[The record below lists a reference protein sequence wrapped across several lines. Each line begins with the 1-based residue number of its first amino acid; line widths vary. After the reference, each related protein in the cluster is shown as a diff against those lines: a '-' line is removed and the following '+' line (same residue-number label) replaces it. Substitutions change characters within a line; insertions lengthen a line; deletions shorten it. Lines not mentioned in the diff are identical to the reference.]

1 MIVVQSDS
9 LPSFISTFEKQSH
22 QVKQS
27 DNALLQGVIES
38 FLDGVLIV
46 TEQGECVQANN
57 LAHQI
62 CQQLAETS
70 LQPNSVPKEIWD
82 VCKIL
87 IESRDLSPTRS
98 RIIESEVASY
108 QSNPMRIR
116 VRWLNLNAI
125 SHPYLLV
132 ILEDRYQSI
141 QNLALTEVEKYGLTP
156 REAEVLLLHRAHY
169 TYKEIAEQLY
179 ISLNTV
185 KKHLKNIQV
194 KRETVLGLEKC

>member
-1 MIVVQSDS
+1 MMLVQSRS
-9 LPSFISTFEKQSH
+9 LPSSIRTSEKPTT
-22 QVKQS
+22 QVRQS

-38 FLDGVLIV
+38 FLDGVLIL

-62 CQQLAETS
+62 CQQLTPDS
-70 LQPNSVPKEIWD
+70 SQPNSVPKEIWD
-82 VCKIL
+82 VCQFL
-87 IESRDLSPTRS
+87 IESRDVYPSRS
-98 RIIESEVASY
+98 RIIESEVAPYPST
-108 QSNPMRIR
+108 PMRIR

-132 ILEDRYQSI
+132 ILEDRCQSI

-156 REAEVLLLHRAHY
+156 REAEVWLLHRANY

-194 KRETVLGLEKC
+194 KRETVLGMEKC

>member
-1 MIVVQSDS
+1 MILAQSRS
-9 LPSFISTFEKQSH
+9 LPSFISTSEEPNS
-22 QVKQS
+22 QVKQV

-46 TEQGECVQANN
+46 TEQGECIQANN

-62 CQQLAETS
+62 CQQITRVS
-70 LQPNSVPKEIWD
+70 SQPNLVPKEIWD
-82 VCKIL
+82 VCQIL
-87 IESRDLSPTRS
+87 IESRDLSATRS
-98 RIIESEVASY
+98 RIIESEVALY
-108 QSNPMRIR
+108 QSTPMRIR

-132 ILEDRYQSI
+132 ILEDRCQSL

-156 REAEVLLLHRAHY
+156 REAEVWLLHRAHY
-169 TYKEIAEQLY
+169 TYKEIADKLY

-194 KRETVLGLEKC
+194 KRETVLG

>member
-1 MIVVQSDS
+1 MILVQSRS
-9 LPSFISTFEKQSH
+9 LPSFISTSEKPNP
-22 QVKQS
+22 QVRQS
-27 DNALLQGVIES
+27 DNGLLQGVIES

-62 CQQLAETS
+62 CQQLTPAKS
-70 LQPNSVPKEIWD
+70 QPNSVPKEIWD

-87 IESRDLSPTRS
+87 IESRDLYPTWS
-98 RIIESEVASY
+98 RIIESEVAPY
-108 QSNPMRIR
+108 QSTPMRIR

-125 SHPYLLV
+125 LHPYLLV
-132 ILEDRYQSI
+132 ILEDRCQSI

-156 REAEVLLLHRAHY
+156 REAEVWLLHRANY
-169 TYKEIAEQLY
+169 TYKEIADKLY

>member
-9 LPSFISTFEKQSH
+9 LPSFISTSEKQSH

-46 TEQGECVQANN
+46 TEQGECVQTNN

-62 CQQLAETS
+62 CQQLTRVS
-70 LQPNSVPKEIWD
+70 SQPNLVPKEILD
-82 VCKIL
+82 VRKIL

-132 ILEDRYQSI
+132 ILEDRCQSI

>member
-9 LPSFISTFEKQSH
+9 LPSFISTSEKQSH

-46 TEQGECVQANN
+46 TEQGECVQTNN

-62 CQQLAETS
+62 CQQLTRVS
-70 LQPNSVPKEIWD
+70 SQPNLVPKEIWD

-132 ILEDRYQSI
+132 ILEDRCQSI

>member
-9 LPSFISTFEKQSH
+9 LPSFISTSEKQSH

-62 CQQLAETS
+62 CQQLTRVS
-70 LQPNSVPKEIWD
+70 SQPNLAPKEIWD

-116 VRWLNLNAI
+116 VRWLNLKAI

-141 QNLALTEVEKYGLTP
+141 QNLALTEVERYELTP
-156 REAEVLLLHRAHY
+156 REAEVWLLYRAHY

-194 KRETVLGLEKC
+194 KRETVFG

>member
-1 MIVVQSDS
+1 MILVQSRS
-9 LPSFISTFEKQSH
+9 LPSFINTSEKQNP
-22 QVKQS
+22 QFRQS
-27 DNALLQGVIES
+27 DNGLLQGVIES

-46 TEQGECVQANN
+46 TEEGECVQANN

-62 CQQLAETS
+62 CQQLTPVS
-70 LQPNSVPKEIWD
+70 SQPNSVPKEIWN

-87 IESRDLSPTRS
+87 IESRDLYPTRS
-98 RIIESEVASY
+98 RIIESEVAPY
-108 QSNPMRIR
+108 QSTPMRIR

-125 SHPYLLV
+125 PHPYLLV
-132 ILEDRYQSI
+132 ILEDRCQSI

-156 REAEVLLLHRAHY
+156 REAEVWLLHRANC
-169 TYKEIAEQLY
+169 TYKEIADKLY

-194 KRETVLGLEKC
+194 KRETVLGMEKC